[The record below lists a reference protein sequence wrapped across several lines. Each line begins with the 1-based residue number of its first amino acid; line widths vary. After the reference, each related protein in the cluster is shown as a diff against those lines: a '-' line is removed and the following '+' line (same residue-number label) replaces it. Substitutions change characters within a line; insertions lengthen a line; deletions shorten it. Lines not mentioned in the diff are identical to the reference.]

1 MRIACR
7 WEWLAAR
14 ANAQG
19 MQEVP
24 EKIGDYEVVR
34 ELGRGAMGVVYLAR
48 HPALGREMALKVM
61 APELARDPEFMERF
75 RREGEAAARLRHP
88 NIVGVFD
95 FATRDGL
102 SFIAMEFLGAQ
113 TLKDLIE
120 EKGQQPVAMV
130 GQFMQELLSALATAH
145 AKGIVHR
152 DIKPANIMLTDEGS
166 VALTDFSIAHMK
178 EASKLTQTGAIVG
191 TPEYMAPEQFDGK
204 WDARTDLYAAGI
216 VFYELLTGFSPFRS
230 QTMTEVMRKQLLTV
244 PDPPHAVDFTIPPA
258 LSAVVSRALEKEPE
272 LRFQSALEMA
282 DAVKMALAATPA
294 TPEPVA
300 PAGAAGA
307 TPPTSAEALVAEQ
320 SEPSALSSPIEPLV
334 SRASEPA
341 PDQSMIE
348 PTVITERR
356 PEPPLPQDPVHAVHP
371 QALASPGRGA
381 RAIGAGLV
389 GLLGVGLILVGLT
402 ERQPPLP
409 PAEPSPV
416 AVTAPAPDPDLAPSQ
431 TWDPPDIEQPAPPE
445 ETSPPP
451 FEGDPLPIET
461 FPSGGSITP
470 GFSVGNVF
478 LGMSSEAVRQTWGE
492 PATKKRGRG
501 VTSWIYG
508 DGDGDGKCLVTIR
521 EKDNSVVMLAVSHPG
536 YSVEADD
543 ALRVGKTH
551 QTIERNW
558 PEPTTRTKDVLDYR
572 DDGILFTFEGGAC
585 KTIVVYFPDT
595 KPHLE
600 YL

>member
-1 MRIACR
+1 
-7 WEWLAAR
+7 
-14 ANAQG
+14 

-120 EKGQQPVAMV
+120 EKGQQPAAMV
-130 GQFMQELLSALATAH
+130 GQIMQELLSALASAH

-191 TPEYMAPEQFDGK
+191 TPEYMAPEQFDGQ

-244 PDPPHAVDFTIPPA
+244 PDPPHVVDFTIPPA
-258 LSAVVSRALEKEPE
+258 LSAVVTRALEKEPE
-272 LRFQSALEMA
+272 RRFQSAQEMA
-282 DAVKMALAATPA
+282 DAVRTALAG
-294 TPEPVA
+294 TPETSEKVRPIVPALAVQPVRSQL
-300 PAGAAGA
+300 PAG
-307 TPPTSAEALVAEQ
+307 
-320 SEPSALSSPIEPLV
+320 EPDEPL
-334 SRASEPA
+334 SLASPPEPLAGSTTRPGPEPNLTEPTLIVERQGDRPAPSA
-341 PDQSMIE
+341 PDQNTPS
-348 PTVITERR
+348 PRR
-356 PEPPLPQDPVHAVHP
+356 GSRTL
-371 QALASPGRGA
+371 
-381 RAIGAGLV
+381 GAGLV
-389 GLLGVGLILVGLT
+389 GLLGVGLIVAGLAD
-402 ERQPPLP
+402 RAQPLP
-409 PAEPSPV
+409 PGEPGPAATVTSAPDQPLASPSLPAASHPEPSYS
-416 AVTAPAPDPDLAPSQ
+416 DPD
-431 TWDPPDIEQPAPPE
+431 DIEEPP
-445 ETSPPP
+445 PPP
-451 FEGDPLPIET
+451 FEEEPWAGGG
-461 FPSGGSITP
+461 FPSAGIVLSGLA
-470 GFSVGNVF
+470 VDEVA
-478 LGMSSEAVRQTWGE
+478 LGMAAETVVMNWGQPTSRQQGQ
-492 PATKKRGRG
+492 G
-501 VTSWIYG
+501 VYHLIYSDASG
-508 DGDGDGKCLVTIR
+508 TCLVTVE
-521 EKDNSVVMLAVSHPG
+521 EKKNFVVMLAVNHPG
-536 YSVEADD
+536 YSVQAND
-543 ALRVGKTH
+543 ALRVGATR

-572 DDGILFTFEGGAC
+572 DDGILFIFEGGAC

-595 KPHLE
+595 EPRLKDL
-600 YL
+600 